1 MGSGLAKPPRGKNA
15 KPANAGWSARSL
27 ARAITRLVPPDG
39 PVSPDSERAVTRR
52 QAAGGE
58 KERGKEEKKRGRK
71 GRKRKGKKKGRAA
84 IGNEA
89 EDERG
94 AK

>member
-52 QAAGGE
+52 QAAG
-58 KERGKEEKKRGRK
+58 EKKREGKRRK
-71 GRKRKGKKKGRAA
+71 KGKKREKKEGEKKRAA